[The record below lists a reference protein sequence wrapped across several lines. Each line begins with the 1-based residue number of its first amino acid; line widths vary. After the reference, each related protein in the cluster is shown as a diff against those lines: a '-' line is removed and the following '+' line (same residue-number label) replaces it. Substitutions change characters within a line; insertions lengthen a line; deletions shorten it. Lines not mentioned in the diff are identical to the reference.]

1 MTYEYTCL
9 ACQHEW
15 EAEQSIS
22 AKALTDCP
30 HCHQPTAK
38 RMISRGA
45 GFILKGGGWYA
56 DGYGSKGGSSKP
68 DTSKEKESSTSTT
81 TSPSTESSD
90 KSDKKDTKKAGESS
104 SSGSDSTGKTAS
116 T

>member
-9 ACQHEW
+9 ACHHEW

-22 AKALTDCP
+22 ESPLTECP
-30 HCHQPTAK
+30 ECHEPRAK
-38 RMISRGA
+38 RMVSGGA

-56 DGYGSKGGSSKP
+56 DGYGSKSPTSTDKSDSGKDAKKSASGSSKA
-68 DTSKEKESSTSTT
+68 
-81 TSPSTESSD
+81 SD
-90 KSDKKDTKKAGESS
+90 KNGKKETKKASEASS
-104 SSGSDSTGKTAS
+104 SESNSSGKSAS

>member
-9 ACQHEW
+9 ACHHEW

-22 AKALTDCP
+22 EQPLTDCP
-30 HCHQPTAK
+30 SCHEPQAK
-38 RMISRGA
+38 RMVSGGA

-56 DGYGSKGGSSKP
+56 DGYGSSAKKASGSDGDNGSSGGSKP
-68 DTSKEKESSTSTT
+68 AKDKEA
-81 TSPSTESSD
+81 
-90 KSDKKDTKKAGESS
+90 KKASETS
-104 SSGSDSTGKTAS
+104 SSGSNSTETKASSKNAS